1 MNSEFIGSVMLGTF
15 VNTFAIIVGS
25 LIGLIFSRFI
35 PTKITNTLIHGVAF
49 AVMLIGLKMAW
60 KEDNFIILICSL
72 AIGGVMGEL
81 IRIEDRINGFGKWL
95 GERFSKPGSSI
106 SKGFVTTTLLY
117 CVGSMALVGSLES
130 GLTGNHDTLFAKSV
144 LDGLGSIIFS
154 ASLGIGVLFSN
165 EDSTVMKRTVRFVP
179 SSRRSWN
186 FCLTIWFSIY
196 TIRPARLGNCI
207 RPGTMIDRNTVPD
220 CRSHSCENFL
230 TYGFELRSLKTTCP
244 ALGGGL
250 RKRSVYGWKQDMKER
265 QESINRLTSAFER
278 LVNVLSTGKKRAR
291 DYGTGELI
299 FTAEA
304 HHISIIGRNPGITA
318 REIVQKMGITK
329 GAVSQVLRKLEEK
342 DYIIKY
348 PKPDNLREFCLN
360 LTKKGQ
366 MAFKAHESNDQKLV
380 ESLSKHLESLNP
392 EQIEKVADMVSEL
405 SDYLKNSETI

>member
-1 MNSEFIGSVMLGTF
+1 
-15 VNTFAIIVGS
+15 
-25 LIGLIFSRFI
+25 
-35 PTKITNTLIHGVAF
+35 
-49 AVMLIGLKMAW
+49 
-60 KEDNFIILICSL
+60 
-72 AIGGVMGEL
+72 
-81 IRIEDRINGFGKWL
+81 
-95 GERFSKPGSSI
+95 
-106 SKGFVTTTLLY
+106 
-117 CVGSMALVGSLES
+117 
-130 GLTGNHDTLFAKSV
+130 
-144 LDGLGSIIFS
+144 
-154 ASLGIGVLFSN
+154 
-165 EDSTVMKRTVRFVP
+165 
-179 SSRRSWN
+179 
-186 FCLTIWFSIY
+186 
-196 TIRPARLGNCI
+196 
-207 RPGTMIDRNTVPD
+207 
-220 CRSHSCENFL
+220 
-230 TYGFELRSLKTTCP
+230 
-244 ALGGGL
+244 
-250 RKRSVYGWKQDMKER
+250 MKER
-265 QESINRLTSAFER
+265 QQSVNRLTRTFER

-348 PKPDNLREFCLN
+348 PKPDNLREFRLN